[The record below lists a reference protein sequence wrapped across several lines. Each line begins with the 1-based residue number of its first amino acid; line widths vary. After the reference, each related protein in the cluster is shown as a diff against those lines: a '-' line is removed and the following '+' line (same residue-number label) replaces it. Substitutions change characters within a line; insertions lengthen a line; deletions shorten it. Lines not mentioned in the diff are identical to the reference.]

1 MCNEWQAHPDFFAA
15 VASMDCC
22 TCCTN
27 FWPLAPFLFLR
38 PKVLSSTAC
47 KGPSADDLMRLNIA
61 VLRSTARGNDRRSKH
76 SGRLEHCFDE
86 TSHRD

>member
-1 MCNEWQAHPDFFAA
+1 MCKEWQAHPDFFAA

-47 KGPSADDLMRLNIA
+47 KRPSADDLMRLNSA
-61 VLRSTARGNDRRSKH
+61 VLRSTARGNEQAKQTLGSTRT
-76 SGRLEHCFDE
+76 LF
-86 TSHRD
+86 